1 MINSMTGFGRG
12 NAGRGKN
19 RIDVEIRAINS
30 RYLDIKFRGIQL
42 DFQLEQEIKKI
53 IEKEIQRG
61 SVYVHVELTN
71 DLDSRKFTFDKD
83 RFESLRD
90 IIKSVY
96 VSYGQRLSL
105 SDVVTTNDLLKTENT
120 HIIDSKVVIKAI
132 SNAIVQ
138 LKNKKKEGYEA
149 IQLGAIKV
157 SDAKKRKVKNPSK
170 INYLSFL
177 RDTSIATST
186 MMVKRSLIGKT
197 KFTDTKICEDYYFK
211 CKLLTKTKYAYC
223 LNQYLTKYIKGGPH
237 NVSIGEWTDD
247 TSMALALATS
257 LIEKKCFDGSLALQC
272 ACERVLS
279 CRLYKQTEC
288 SKLPDE
294 LYTLNVHER
303 SAVN

>member
-1 MINSMTGFGRG
+1 MTGFGRG

-30 RYLDIKFRGIQL
+30 RYLDTKFRGIQL

-61 SVYVHVELTN
+61 SVYVHVELIN

-120 HIIDSKVVIKAI
+120 PLINSKVVLKAI

-138 LKNKKKEGYEA
+138 LKEMRAKEGEVILDDINGRVKFLEEA
-149 IQLGAIKV
+149 LSQVEDISAKYNSEKQLMLKNKISDLINDEKLDDSRLMQEVAYYIERSDITEEIVRSKSHIHQIKKYLELEEPV
-157 SDAKKRKVKNPSK
+157 GKRLNFLLQEVVREINTIGSK
-170 INYLSFL
+170 S
-177 RDTSIATST
+177 
-186 MMVKRSLIGKT
+186 
-197 KFTDTKICEDYYFK
+197 
-211 CKLLTKTKYAYC
+211 
-223 LNQYLTKYIKGGPH
+223 P
-237 NVSIGEWTDD
+237 
-247 TSMALALATS
+247 
-257 LIEKKCFDGSLALQC
+257 
-272 ACERVLS
+272 
-279 CRLYKQTEC
+279 QTEI
-288 SKLPDE
+288 
-294 LYTLNVHER
+294 TLQVVEMKSESEKIREQLQNLL
-303 SAVN
+303 

>member
-1 MINSMTGFGRG
+1 MTGFGRG

-30 RYLDIKFRGIQL
+30 RYLDTKFRGIQL

-120 HIIDSKVVIKAI
+120 PLINSKVVIKAI

-138 LKNKKKEGYEA
+138 LKEMRTKEGEVILDDINGRVKFLEEA
-149 IQLGAIKV
+149 
-157 SDAKKRKVKNPSK
+157 
-170 INYLSFL
+170 
-177 RDTSIATST
+177 
-186 MMVKRSLIGKT
+186 
-197 KFTDTKICEDYYFK
+197 
-211 CKLLTKTKYAYC
+211 
-223 LNQYLTKYIKGGPH
+223 LNQVEDVSGKYNSEKQLILKNKISDLINDEKLDDSRLMQEVAYYVERSDITEEIVRSKSHIHQIKKYLEMQEPVGKRLNFLLQEVVREVNT
-237 NVSIGEWTDD
+237 IG
-247 TSMALALATS
+247 SKS
-257 LIEKKCFDGSLALQC
+257 P
-272 ACERVLS
+272 
-279 CRLYKQTEC
+279 QTEITLQVVEMK
-288 SKLPDE
+288 SE
-294 LYTLNVHER
+294 LEKMREQLQNLL
-303 SAVN
+303 

>member
-71 DLDSRKFTFDKD
+71 NLDSRNFTFDKD

-120 HIIDSKVVIKAI
+120 PLINGELVIEAI

-138 LKNKKKEGYEA
+138 LKEMRAKEGELILDDINGRVKLLENA
-149 IQLGAIKV
+149 LNQ
-157 SDAKKRKVKNPSK
+157 VKNVCEKYNSEKQLILKNKISDLINDEKLAESRLIQEVAYYIERSDITEEIVRSK
-170 INYLSFL
+170 SHIHQIRKYLEMHEPVGKRLNFLLQEVVREIN
-177 RDTSIATST
+177 T
-186 MMVKRSLIGKT
+186 IGSKS
-197 KFTDTKICEDYYFK
+197 
-211 CKLLTKTKYAYC
+211 
-223 LNQYLTKYIKGGPH
+223 P
-237 NVSIGEWTDD
+237 
-247 TSMALALATS
+247 
-257 LIEKKCFDGSLALQC
+257 
-272 ACERVLS
+272 
-279 CRLYKQTEC
+279 QTEITLQVVEMK
-288 SKLPDE
+288 SE
-294 LYTLNVHER
+294 LEKMREQLQNLL
-303 SAVN
+303 

>member
-1 MINSMTGFGRG
+1 MTGFGRG

-30 RYLDIKFRGIQL
+30 RYLDTKFRGIQL

-120 HIIDSKVVIKAI
+120 PLIDSRVVIKAI

-138 LKNKKKEGYEA
+138 LKEMRAKEGEVILYDINGRVKFIEEA
-149 IQLGAIKV
+149 
-157 SDAKKRKVKNPSK
+157 
-170 INYLSFL
+170 
-177 RDTSIATST
+177 
-186 MMVKRSLIGKT
+186 
-197 KFTDTKICEDYYFK
+197 
-211 CKLLTKTKYAYC
+211 
-223 LNQYLTKYIKGGPH
+223 LNQVEDISGKYNSEKQLILK
-237 NVSIGEWTDD
+237 NKISDLINDEKLDD
-247 TSMALALATS
+247 S
-257 LIEKKCFDGSLALQC
+257 
-272 ACERVLS
+272 
-279 CRLYKQTEC
+279 RLMQEVAY
-288 SKLPDE
+288 
-294 LYTLNVHER
+294 YIER
-303 SAVN
+303 SDITEEIVRSKSHIHQIKKYLELQEPVGKRLNFLLQEVVREVNTIGSKSPQTDITLQVVEMKSELEKMREQLQNLL

>member
-30 RYLDIKFRGIQL
+30 RYLDTKFRGIQL

-71 DLDSRKFTFDKD
+71 DIDSRKFTFDKD

-120 HIIDSKVVIKAI
+120 PLIDSKVVIKAI

-138 LKNKKKEGYEA
+138 LKEMRAKEGEVILDDINGRVKFLEEA
-149 IQLGAIKV
+149 
-157 SDAKKRKVKNPSK
+157 
-170 INYLSFL
+170 
-177 RDTSIATST
+177 
-186 MMVKRSLIGKT
+186 
-197 KFTDTKICEDYYFK
+197 
-211 CKLLTKTKYAYC
+211 
-223 LNQYLTKYIKGGPH
+223 LNQVEDISGKYNSEKQLILKNKISDLINDEKLDDSRLMQEVAYYVERSDITEEIVRSKSHIHQIKKYLELQEPVGKRLNFLLQEVVREVNT
-237 NVSIGEWTDD
+237 IG
-247 TSMALALATS
+247 SKS
-257 LIEKKCFDGSLALQC
+257 P
-272 ACERVLS
+272 
-279 CRLYKQTEC
+279 QTEITLQVVEMK
-288 SKLPDE
+288 SE
-294 LYTLNVHER
+294 LEKMREQLQNLL
-303 SAVN
+303 

>member
-30 RYLDIKFRGIQL
+30 RYLDTKFRGIQL

-53 IEKEIQRG
+53 IEKQIQRG

-120 HIIDSKVVIKAI
+120 PLIDSKVVIKAI

-138 LKNKKKEGYEA
+138 LKEMRAKEGEVILDDINGRVKFLEEA
-149 IQLGAIKV
+149 
-157 SDAKKRKVKNPSK
+157 
-170 INYLSFL
+170 
-177 RDTSIATST
+177 
-186 MMVKRSLIGKT
+186 
-197 KFTDTKICEDYYFK
+197 
-211 CKLLTKTKYAYC
+211 
-223 LNQYLTKYIKGGPH
+223 LNQVEDISGKYNSEKQLILKNKISDLINDEKLDDSRLMQEVAYYVERSDITEEIVRSKSHIHQIKKYLELQEPVGKRLNFLLQEVVREVNT
-237 NVSIGEWTDD
+237 IG
-247 TSMALALATS
+247 SKS
-257 LIEKKCFDGSLALQC
+257 P
-272 ACERVLS
+272 
-279 CRLYKQTEC
+279 QTEITLQVVEMK
-288 SKLPDE
+288 SE
-294 LYTLNVHER
+294 LEKMREQLQNLL
-303 SAVN
+303 

>member
-30 RYLDIKFRGIQL
+30 RYLDTKFRGIQL

-120 HIIDSKVVIKAI
+120 PLINSKVVIKAI

-138 LKNKKKEGYEA
+138 LKEMRAKEGEVILDDINGRVKFLEEA
-149 IQLGAIKV
+149 
-157 SDAKKRKVKNPSK
+157 
-170 INYLSFL
+170 
-177 RDTSIATST
+177 
-186 MMVKRSLIGKT
+186 
-197 KFTDTKICEDYYFK
+197 
-211 CKLLTKTKYAYC
+211 
-223 LNQYLTKYIKGGPH
+223 LNQVEDISGKYNSEKQLILKNKISDLINDEKLDDSRLMQEVAYYVERSDITEEIVRSKSHIHQIKKYLEMQEPVGKRLNFLLQEIVREVNT
-237 NVSIGEWTDD
+237 IG
-247 TSMALALATS
+247 SKS
-257 LIEKKCFDGSLALQC
+257 P
-272 ACERVLS
+272 
-279 CRLYKQTEC
+279 QTEITLQVVEMK
-288 SKLPDE
+288 SE
-294 LYTLNVHER
+294 LEKMREQLQNLL
-303 SAVN
+303 

>member
-30 RYLDIKFRGIQL
+30 RYLDTKFRGIQL

-120 HIIDSKVVIKAI
+120 PLIDSKVVIKAI

-138 LKNKKKEGYEA
+138 LKEMRAKEGEVILDDIISRVKFLEEA
-149 IQLGAIKV
+149 
-157 SDAKKRKVKNPSK
+157 
-170 INYLSFL
+170 
-177 RDTSIATST
+177 
-186 MMVKRSLIGKT
+186 
-197 KFTDTKICEDYYFK
+197 
-211 CKLLTKTKYAYC
+211 
-223 LNQYLTKYIKGGPH
+223 LNQVEDISGKYNSEKQLILKNKISDLINDEKLDDSRLMQEVAYYVERSDITEEIVRSKSHIHQIKKYLELQEPVGKRLNFLLQEVVREVNT
-237 NVSIGEWTDD
+237 IG
-247 TSMALALATS
+247 SKS
-257 LIEKKCFDGSLALQC
+257 P
-272 ACERVLS
+272 
-279 CRLYKQTEC
+279 QTEITLQVVEMK
-288 SKLPDE
+288 SE
-294 LYTLNVHER
+294 LEKMREQLQNLL
-303 SAVN
+303 

>member
-1 MINSMTGFGRG
+1 MTGFGRG

-30 RYLDIKFRGIQL
+30 RYLDTKFRGIQL

-120 HIIDSKVVIKAI
+120 PLIDGKVVIKAI

-138 LKNKKKEGYEA
+138 LKEMRAKEGEVILNDINGRVKFLEEA
-149 IQLGAIKV
+149 
-157 SDAKKRKVKNPSK
+157 
-170 INYLSFL
+170 
-177 RDTSIATST
+177 
-186 MMVKRSLIGKT
+186 
-197 KFTDTKICEDYYFK
+197 
-211 CKLLTKTKYAYC
+211 
-223 LNQYLTKYIKGGPH
+223 LNQIED
-237 NVSIGEWTDD
+237 VSRRYNSEKQSILKNKISD
-247 TSMALALATS
+247 
-257 LIEKKCFDGSLALQC
+257 LINDEKLEDS
-272 ACERVLS
+272 
-279 CRLYKQTEC
+279 RLMQEVAY
-288 SKLPDE
+288 
-294 LYTLNVHER
+294 YVER
-303 SAVN
+303 SDITEEIVRSKSHIQQIKKYLEMQEPVGKRLNFLLQEVVREVNTIGSKSPQTDITLQVVEMKGELEKMREQLQNLL

>member
-1 MINSMTGFGRG
+1 MTGFGRG

-30 RYLDIKFRGIQL
+30 RYLDTKFRGIQL

-120 HIIDSKVVIKAI
+120 PLIDSKVVIKAI
-132 SNAIVQ
+132 SNAIIQLKEMRAKEGEVILDDINGRVKLLEEALSKVEDVSGKYNIEKQ
-138 LKNKKKEGYEA
+138 LILKNKISDLIKDEKLDDSRLMQEVAYYVERSDITEEIVRSKSHIHQIKKYLELQEPVG
-149 IQLGAIKV
+149 
-157 SDAKKRKVKNPSK
+157 KRLNFLLQEVVREVNTIGSK
-170 INYLSFL
+170 S
-177 RDTSIATST
+177 
-186 MMVKRSLIGKT
+186 
-197 KFTDTKICEDYYFK
+197 
-211 CKLLTKTKYAYC
+211 
-223 LNQYLTKYIKGGPH
+223 P
-237 NVSIGEWTDD
+237 
-247 TSMALALATS
+247 
-257 LIEKKCFDGSLALQC
+257 
-272 ACERVLS
+272 
-279 CRLYKQTEC
+279 QTEITLQVVEMK
-288 SKLPDE
+288 SE
-294 LYTLNVHER
+294 LEKMREQLQNLL
-303 SAVN
+303 

>member
-1 MINSMTGFGRG
+1 MTGFGRG

-30 RYLDIKFRGIQL
+30 RYLDTKFRGIQL

-120 HIIDSKVVIKAI
+120 PLINSKVVIKAI

-138 LKNKKKEGYEA
+138 LKEMRAKEGEVILDDINGRVKFLEEA
-149 IQLGAIKV
+149 
-157 SDAKKRKVKNPSK
+157 
-170 INYLSFL
+170 
-177 RDTSIATST
+177 
-186 MMVKRSLIGKT
+186 
-197 KFTDTKICEDYYFK
+197 
-211 CKLLTKTKYAYC
+211 
-223 LNQYLTKYIKGGPH
+223 LNQVEDISGKYNSEKQLILKNKISDLINDEKLDDSRLMQEVAYYIERSDITEEIVRSKSHIHQIKKYLELQEPVGKRLNFLLQEVVREVNT
-237 NVSIGEWTDD
+237 IG
-247 TSMALALATS
+247 SKS
-257 LIEKKCFDGSLALQC
+257 P
-272 ACERVLS
+272 
-279 CRLYKQTEC
+279 QTEITLQVVEMK
-288 SKLPDE
+288 SE
-294 LYTLNVHER
+294 LEKMREQLQNLL
-303 SAVN
+303 

>member
-30 RYLDIKFRGIQL
+30 RYLDTKFRGIQL

-120 HIIDSKVVIKAI
+120 PLINSKVVIKAI

-138 LKNKKKEGYEA
+138 LKEMRAKEGEV
-149 IQLGAIKV
+149 IL
-157 SDAKKRKVKNPSK
+157 DD
-170 INYLSFL
+170 ING
-177 RDTSIATST
+177 R
-186 MMVKRSLIGKT
+186 V
-197 KFTDTKICEDYYFK
+197 
-211 CKLLTKTKYAYC
+211 KLLEDA
-223 LNQYLTKYIKGGPH
+223 LNQVEDVSGKYNSEKQLILKNKISDLINDEKLDDSRLMQEVAYYIERSDITEEIVRSKSHIHQIKKYLEMQEPVGKRLNFLLQEIVREVNT
-237 NVSIGEWTDD
+237 IG
-247 TSMALALATS
+247 SKS
-257 LIEKKCFDGSLALQC
+257 P
-272 ACERVLS
+272 
-279 CRLYKQTEC
+279 QTEITLQVVEMK
-288 SKLPDE
+288 SE
-294 LYTLNVHER
+294 LEKMREQLQNLL
-303 SAVN
+303 

>member
-1 MINSMTGFGRG
+1 MTGFGRG

-19 RIDVEIRAINS
+19 RIDVEIRTINS
-30 RYLDIKFRGIQL
+30 RYLDTKFRGIQL

-120 HIIDSKVVIKAI
+120 PLINGELVIKAI

-138 LKNKKKEGYEA
+138 LKEMRAKEGEL
-149 IQLGAIKV
+149 IL
-157 SDAKKRKVKNPSK
+157 DD
-170 INYLSFL
+170 ING
-177 RDTSIATST
+177 R
-186 MMVKRSLIGKT
+186 V
-197 KFTDTKICEDYYFK
+197 
-211 CKLLTKTKYAYC
+211 KLLEKALIQVENVCEKYNSEKQLILKNKISDLIKDEKLDESRLMQEVAYYIERSDITEEIVRSKSHIHQIKKYLEMQEPVGKR
-223 LNQYLTKYIKGGPH
+223 LNFLLQEVVREVNT
-237 NVSIGEWTDD
+237 IG
-247 TSMALALATS
+247 SKS
-257 LIEKKCFDGSLALQC
+257 P
-272 ACERVLS
+272 
-279 CRLYKQTEC
+279 QTEITLQVVEMK
-288 SKLPDE
+288 SE
-294 LYTLNVHER
+294 LEKMREQLQNLL
-303 SAVN
+303 

>member
-1 MINSMTGFGRG
+1 MTGFGRG

-30 RYLDIKFRGIQL
+30 RYLDTKFRGIQL

-61 SVYVHVELTN
+61 SIYVHVELTN

-120 HIIDSKVVIKAI
+120 PLINSKVVIKAI

-138 LKNKKKEGYEA
+138 LKEMRAKEGEVILDDINGRVKFLEEA
-149 IQLGAIKV
+149 LSQVEDISAKYNSEKQLILKNKISDLINDEKLDDSRLMQEVAYYVERSDITEEIVRSKSHIHQIKKYLEMQEPV
-157 SDAKKRKVKNPSK
+157 GKRLNFLLQEVVREVNTIGSK
-170 INYLSFL
+170 S
-177 RDTSIATST
+177 
-186 MMVKRSLIGKT
+186 
-197 KFTDTKICEDYYFK
+197 
-211 CKLLTKTKYAYC
+211 
-223 LNQYLTKYIKGGPH
+223 P
-237 NVSIGEWTDD
+237 
-247 TSMALALATS
+247 
-257 LIEKKCFDGSLALQC
+257 
-272 ACERVLS
+272 
-279 CRLYKQTEC
+279 QTEITLQVVEMK
-288 SKLPDE
+288 SE
-294 LYTLNVHER
+294 LEKMREQLQNLL
-303 SAVN
+303 